1 MNLNMTIFFQ
11 MIVFFVLAW
20 VTMKFIWP
28 PLTKAIDERRQK
40 IAEGLA
46 AAEKGKADLA
56 QAQARVSL
64 IEASA
69 KSELHARMTDAE
81 KHAAQIIEQARAEA
95 EVERARILAQA
106 KQDAAQYF
114 QKNNTLEG
122 WKGKLPSIGDF
133 DPAPTKGATDP
144 QAVVDELRRRGVIK

>member
-1 MNLNMTIFFQ
+1 MNLNATIFFQ

-81 KHAAQIIEQARAEA
+81 KRATQIIEQARAEA

-106 KQDAAQYF
+106 KQDATQEVMRARDVLR
-114 QKNNTLEG
+114 NDVAIL
-122 WKGKLPSIGDF
+122 
-133 DPAPTKGATDP
+133 AVKGAE
-144 QAVVDELRRRGVIK
+144 QILKREVNASAHAELLTQLKAQL